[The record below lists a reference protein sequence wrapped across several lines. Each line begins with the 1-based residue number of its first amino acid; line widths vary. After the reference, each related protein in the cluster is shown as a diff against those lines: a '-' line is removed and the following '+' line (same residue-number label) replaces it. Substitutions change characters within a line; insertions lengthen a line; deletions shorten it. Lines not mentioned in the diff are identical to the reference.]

1 MDNVFEGLN
10 TSDRI
15 RGILASRKKTQG
27 ELATLL
33 KMTPETISAR
43 MKLNKWEVEELTVIG
58 KEFNVDPKDL
68 I

>member
-27 ELATLL
+27 DLAMIL

-43 MKLNKWEVEELTVIG
+43 LKLNKWEVEELSIIG
-58 KEFNVDPKDL
+58 IEFNVDPKDL